1 MAKALGD
8 FALNYAAQTETDYR
22 AFAAAIE
29 SGKIKAAG
37 G

>member
-8 FALNYAAQTETDYR
+8 FAMNYAAQAETDYR
-22 AFAAAIE
+22 AFVAAIE
-29 SGKIKAAG
+29 SGKIKVAG